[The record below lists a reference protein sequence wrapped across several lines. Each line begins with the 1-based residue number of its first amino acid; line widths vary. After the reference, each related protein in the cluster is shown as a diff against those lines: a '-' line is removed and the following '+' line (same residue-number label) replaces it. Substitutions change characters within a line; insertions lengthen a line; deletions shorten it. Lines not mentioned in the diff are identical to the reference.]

1 MCHFKIIVFPLPYC
15 GLNHFLMPCHG
26 SQYIKG
32 FVIVIVA
39 AEDVEVVFIVWGS
52 NPA

>member
-1 MCHFKIIVFPLPYC
+1 
-15 GLNHFLMPCHG
+15 MPCHG

-39 AEDVEVVFIVWGS
+39 AEDVEVVFVVWGS
-52 NPA
+52 NPAWRKYGFSGVNVISNALPPEK